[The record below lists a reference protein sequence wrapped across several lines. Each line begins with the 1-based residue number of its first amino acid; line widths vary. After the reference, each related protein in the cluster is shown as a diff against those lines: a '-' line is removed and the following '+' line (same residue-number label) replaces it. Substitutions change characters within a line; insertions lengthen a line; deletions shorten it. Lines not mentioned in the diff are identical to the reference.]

1 MYMYKIPKNT
11 CTCLGTMS
19 IDLYMYMY
27 YNIDIKGT
35 QKGATQMK
43 KITNIR
49 KSVCIM
55 ANELKKA
62 GYTLSQAFKKA
73 WRRVKLQM
81 TIRAAGTTF
90 ENRQERLEFL
100 KRFPVENLKV
110 TLKREEGNPFDRNA
124 IQIIVHIPE
133 INRRTV
139 IGYVPR
145 KLARELSRVIDAGVR
160 VEAKLL
166 EIIGGYSFK
175 ESLGALIKIT
185 I

>member
-1 MYMYKIPKNT
+1 MPIVI
-11 CTCLGTMS
+11 CVR
-19 IDLYMYMY
+19 MY
-27 YNIDIKGT
+27 YNIVIKGT

-73 WRRVKLQM
+73 WRRIKLQM
-81 TIRAAGTTF
+81 VIRVAGTTF
-90 ENRQERLEFL
+90 ENRQERLQFL
-100 KRFPVENLKV
+100 KLFQIETLKV
-110 TLKREEGNPFDRNA
+110 TLKREEENPFDRNA

-133 INRRTV
+133 INRKTV

-145 KLARELSRVIDAGVR
+145 GLARELSRVIAAGVR

-175 ESLGALIKIT
+175 EHLGALINIT